1 MFFGENTNMS
11 NDLIKKQPQNIL
23 NVINNFISDIG
34 LNDVK
39 TNFDSKTG
47 IVSVV
52 GNKDG
57 FRYTTTLTKHMNGV
71 VQTTTQFAP
80 NLGKEALISQI
91 KHLRKQ
97 GYKQQQIADMLKIS
111 QATVSKYLRK

>member
-39 TNFDSKTG
+39 TYEWRSADDNAICYKFGK
-47 IVSVV
+47 
-52 GNKDG
+52 
-57 FRYTTTLTKHMNGV
+57 RGV
-71 VQTTTQFAP
+71 DFT
-80 NLGKEALISQI
+80 N
-91 KHLRKQ
+91 
-97 GYKQQQIADMLKIS
+97 
-111 QATVSKYLRK
+111 